1 MKEFMSYLIII
12 AIIAFIGFICY
23 MVVRKSNAGSAPVQN
38 FPEPPAPGGYPTPQP
53 NGYPTPQPNGYPTP
67 QPVSPSVDPQ
77 ASPNPYNDDEG
88 EETGIFTEWAVVQL
102 DPHSGSPVKKKNLT
116 VSEKGRF
123 TVGRN
128 KSCDFVLEGATAQ
141 DYVSRFHLGVGKDE
155 NGYFAKPLSRD
166 DGSMALTYIEGQ
178 LIVGT
183 FDLAE
188 KQVIWLGNV
197 PIAFVRN
204 EDLRSDL
211 RFNPGSND
219 RDKQSFERDYENT
232 MTFSPNNRAQ
242 ENDENIFSR

>member
-1 MKEFMSYLIII
+1 MTSLHH
-12 AIIAFIGFICY
+12 
-23 MVVRKSNAGSAPVQN
+23 
-38 FPEPPAPGGYPTPQP
+38 
-53 NGYPTPQPNGYPTP
+53 
-67 QPVSPSVDPQ
+67 
-77 ASPNPYNDDEG
+77 DD
-88 EETGIFTEWAVVQL
+88 
-102 DPHSGSPVKKKNLT
+102 KLT
-116 VSEKGRF
+116 VEKLHCGLGEGFQRGGVAVAHG
-123 TVGRN
+123 T
-128 KSCDFVLEGATAQ
+128 EGAC
-141 DYVSRFHLGVGKDE
+141 SL
-155 NGYFAKPLSRD
+155 
-166 DGSMALTYIEGQ
+166 YIEGQ

>member
-53 NGYPTPQPNGYPTP
+53 NGYPAPQPNGYPTP

-116 VSEKGRF
+116 VSEKGR
-123 TVGRN
+123 
-128 KSCDFVLEGATAQ
+128 
-141 DYVSRFHLGVGKDE
+141 
-155 NGYFAKPLSRD
+155 
-166 DGSMALTYIEGQ
+166 
-178 LIVGT
+178 
-183 FDLAE
+183 
-188 KQVIWLGNV
+188 
-197 PIAFVRN
+197 
-204 EDLRSDL
+204 
-211 RFNPGSND
+211 
-219 RDKQSFERDYENT
+219 
-232 MTFSPNNRAQ
+232 SPTQ
-242 ENDENIFSR
+242 